1 MNQSLLDQAWA
12 EEKVADLFDS
22 GTSIMSFEK
31 FLELNYESHG
41 GDGKGTGA
49 TQLVFDAFERCC
61 GHLSID
67 AALAKALIHYET
79 RFVTKNADHIAFF
92 GGHLLGVNP
101 VKFLATDQNVWF
113 DEILQ
118 ADAEVLTQALS
129 EFRELNNDRIVSSDA
144 MNLSCVWLAHKLLH
158 ANLDTHLKEQ
168 AMMAAML
175 VLQYKFFT
183 SRLYL
188 MFGKYPAEPSVAEA
202 MYTELSFKY
211 AIKQYGSWSAVFHA
225 RAADIIRKG
234 DLHWDTLNAFRPDT
248 RIVYM
253 VNDIQG
259 RIRKMLKGL
268 YGEHLRVLHSG
279 VRIKSSSMVAEFDG
293 ESILKDTAK
302 SLVQYRRYL
311 DSIIGN
317 PPAFIRDELISVIL
331 QVMNTAP
338 EKLVRETLTW
348 MSTHYRQQQHS
359 AITPVLEQTLI
370 HAFSYLNEERGFVH
384 AKPDLAVLLSRLKGV
399 YTSSRSTDA
408 HLLKLRVETE
418 KLVVLATQTK
428 SPAVIAGVRTAVLMY
443 LVARTFS
450 MHHYG

>member
-1 MNQSLLDQAWA
+1 MNQSLLDQARA
-12 EEKVADLFDS
+12 EERIAAVLDFGS
-22 GTSIMSFEK
+22 GTLSFEK
-31 FLELNYESHG
+31 FLELSYEAHERT
-41 GDGKGTGA
+41 DNNPA
-49 TQLVFDAFERCC
+49 TSQLVFDAFEQCC
-61 GHLSID
+61 GNLPID
-67 AALAKALIHYET
+67 AALAKSIIGYET
-79 RFVTKNADHIAFF
+79 RWVTRNQDHIAFF

-101 VKFLATDQNVWF
+101 VKFLPTDQNTWF

-118 ADAEVLTQALS
+118 TDAEVLTQALS
-129 EFRELNNDRIVSSDA
+129 EFRELNNERIVSSDS
-144 MNLSCVWLAHKLLH
+144 MNLSCVWLAHKLLQSD
-158 ANLDTHLKEQ
+158 LDKDLKEQ
-168 AMMAAML
+168 AMMSTML
-175 VLQYKFFT
+175 ILQYKFFT
-183 SRLYL
+183 SRLYIL
-188 MFGKYPAEPSVAEA
+188 FRYSADPAVAEA

-211 AIKQYGSWSAVFHA
+211 AIKQYGSWAAVFHA

-234 DLHWDTLNAFRPDT
+234 GLHYERILQFKPDKQ
-248 RIVYM
+248 IVYM

-259 RIRKMLKGL
+259 RIREMLKGL

-279 VRIKSSSMVAEFDG
+279 VRIKSSSMVVEFDG
-293 ESILKDTAK
+293 ESVLKDTTK

-311 DSIIGN
+311 DSIISN

-348 MSTHYRQQQHS
+348 MSSHYRQQQHS
-359 AITPVLEQTLI
+359 VITPVLDQTLI
-370 HAFSYLNEERGFVH
+370 HAFSYLNEERGFIH

-418 KLVVLATQTK
+418 KLVVLATQAK
-428 SPAVIAGVRTAVLMY
+428 SPAVIAGVRTAVLLY
-443 LVARTFS
+443 LIARTFS